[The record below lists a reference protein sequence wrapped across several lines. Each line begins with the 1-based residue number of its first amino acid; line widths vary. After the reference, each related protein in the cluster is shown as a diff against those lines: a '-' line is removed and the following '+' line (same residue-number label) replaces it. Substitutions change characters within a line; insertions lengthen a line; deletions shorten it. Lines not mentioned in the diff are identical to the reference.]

1 MFTQLVPLDAAAPP
15 RLAALAAVAEA
26 FVSEEY
32 VYLFRVVVLAE
43 AQTADAPRAKIPLVL
58 FPDAD
63 PCQEFA
69 LEAVVDAFVSEE

>member
-32 VYLFRVVVLAE
+32 VYLSRVVVRDE
-43 AQTADAPRAKIPLVL
+43 EQTIVPPRAKIPLVL

-63 PCQEFA
+63 PCHEFA
-69 LEAVVDAFVSEE
+69 LEAVADALVSQE